1 MDSIIRLLKV
11 RSMETRRLV
20 LTMGVIASSILLFQS
35 STLARRWILLSE
47 FPSDRN
53 PMGGF
58 SSPIIAQDK
67 EVPNLKNKFVH
78 SSGLGTQVASA
89 DGFELGKVLKAVNE
103 KELEED
109 NLVNEFELDEDKVLE
124 GNIDLDQD
132 VNMDDEML
140 DGEDADLI
148 ESSPVEA
155 SENRNNEMQKADLKV
170 ERPRSVE
177 KFEQGQE
184 TLSPE
189 VIQKK
194 HLQKKVGSSH
204 IASPTGNNMNVD
216 VNSGSSAKSAGLV
229 SPPPIFTAGNQ
240 STVTSLI
247 GKTSERLDDASPIKN
262 GIITSSVIPPKKK
275 KRSSS
280 RPRTI
285 SEMNHIL
292 QRSRITFRLV

>member
-1 MDSIIRLLKV
+1 MDNIIRLLKV

-58 SSPIIAQDK
+58 PSPIIVQDK
-67 EVPNLKNKFVH
+67 EVSNLKNKFVH

-89 DGFELGKVLKAVNE
+89 DRFELGKVLEAVNE

-124 GNIDLDQD
+124 VNIDLDED

-140 DGEDADLI
+140 DGEDADLV

-155 SENRNNEMQKADLKV
+155 SEKRNNEMLKEDL
-170 ERPRSVE
+170 EN
-177 KFEQGQE
+177 FEQGQE
-184 TLSPE
+184 TISPE
-189 VIQKK
+189 VIQK

-204 IASPTGNNMNVD
+204 IASSTSNNVNVD
-216 VNSGSSAKSAGLV
+216 VNSSSSAKSAGLV
-229 SPPPIFTAGNQ
+229 SPPPIFAAGNQ

-247 GKTSERLDDASPIKN
+247 GKTSERLDDASLIKN

>member
-1 MDSIIRLLKV
+1 MDNIIRLLKV

-58 SSPIIAQDK
+58 PSPIIVQDK
-67 EVPNLKNKFVH
+67 EVSNLKNKFVH

-89 DGFELGKVLKAVNE
+89 DRFELGKVLEAVNE

-124 GNIDLDQD
+124 VNIDLDED

-140 DGEDADLI
+140 DGEDADLV

-155 SENRNNEMQKADLKV
+155 SEKRNNEMLKEDL
-170 ERPRSVE
+170 EN
-177 KFEQGQE
+177 FEQGQE

-189 VIQKK
+189 VIQK
-194 HLQKKVGSSH
+194 HLQKKAGSSH
-204 IASPTGNNMNVD
+204 IASSTSNNVNVD
-216 VNSGSSAKSAGLV
+216 VNSSSSAKSAGLV
-229 SPPPIFTAGNQ
+229 SPLPIFAAGNQ

-247 GKTSERLDDASPIKN
+247 GKTSERLDDASLIKN

>member
-1 MDSIIRLLKV
+1 MDNIIRLLKV

-58 SSPIIAQDK
+58 PSPIIVQDK
-67 EVPNLKNKFVH
+67 EVSNLKNKFVH

-89 DGFELGKVLKAVNE
+89 DRFELGKVLEAVNE

-124 GNIDLDQD
+124 VNIDLDED

-140 DGEDADLI
+140 DGEDADLV

-155 SENRNNEMQKADLKV
+155 SEKRNNEMLKEDL
-170 ERPRSVE
+170 EN
-177 KFEQGQE
+177 FEQGQE

-189 VIQKK
+189 VIQQ

-204 IASPTGNNMNVD
+204 IASSTSNNVNVD
-216 VNSGSSAKSAGLV
+216 VNSSSSAKSAGLV
-229 SPPPIFTAGNQ
+229 SPPPIFAAGNQ

-247 GKTSERLDDASPIKN
+247 GKTSERLDDASLIKN

>member
-1 MDSIIRLLKV
+1 MDNIIRLLKV

-47 FPSDRN
+47 FPSERN
-53 PMGGF
+53 PMGGS
-58 SSPIIAQDK
+58 SSPIIVQDK
-67 EVPNLKNKFVH
+67 EVSNLKNKFVH

-89 DGFELGKVLKAVNE
+89 DRFELGKVLEAVNE

-124 GNIDLDQD
+124 VNIDLDED

-140 DGEDADLI
+140 DGEDADLV

-155 SENRNNEMQKADLKV
+155 SEKRNNEMLKEDL
-170 ERPRSVE
+170 EN
-177 KFEQGQE
+177 FEQGQE

-189 VIQKK
+189 VIQK

-204 IASPTGNNMNVD
+204 IASSTSNNVNVD
-216 VNSGSSAKSAGLV
+216 VNSSSSAKSAGLV
-229 SPPPIFTAGNQ
+229 SPPPIFQ

-247 GKTSERLDDASPIKN
+247 GQTSERLDDASLIKN

>member
-1 MDSIIRLLKV
+1 MDNIIRLLKV

-58 SSPIIAQDK
+58 PSPIIVQDK
-67 EVPNLKNKFVH
+67 EVSNLKNKFVH

-89 DGFELGKVLKAVNE
+89 DRFELGKVLEAVNE

-124 GNIDLDQD
+124 VNIDLDED

-140 DGEDADLI
+140 DGEDADLV

-155 SENRNNEMQKADLKV
+155 SEKRNNEMLKEDL
-170 ERPRSVE
+170 EN
-177 KFEQGQE
+177 FEQGQE

-189 VIQKK
+189 VIQQ

-204 IASPTGNNMNVD
+204 IASSTSNNENVD
-216 VNSGSSAKSAGLV
+216 VNSSSSAKSAGLV
-229 SPPPIFTAGNQ
+229 SPPPIFAAGNQ

-247 GKTSERLDDASPIKN
+247 GKTSERLDDASLIKN